1 MSLKEVGF
9 AVSTVW
15 VILAAILVIFMQAG
29 FAFLEAGLTRMKNV
43 GHIAAKNVLIL
54 AIASVVYYCV
64 GFGMAFGDGGNGIV
78 GGSGFFPS
86 VDELL
91 TIGESPFSWF
101 SAIPGAAGY
110 LFEVAFA
117 AVSLAIVWGAMAERT
132 KLWVY
137 FAFGAAFTLIYSLV
151 SHWVWSPDG
160 WLFARGMQDFAG
172 STVVHYQGAL
182 AGLAGAILL
191 GPRIGKFGSDMKPN
205 AIPGH
210 NMAFTTLGVIILW
223 FGWFGFNPGSTLS
236 VDFGGVGFFAYVAL
250 NTNLAAA
257 AGVLGAVITSWLV
270 VKKPDLS
277 MMLNGAIAAL
287 VAITAACAFVAPWAA
302 ILIGFVSGII
312 VVVGSLLVERVGLDD
327 PVGAIAAH
335 GMSGV
340 WGTLSLGFLA
350 VPKLASNLET
360 GTGGLFY
367 GGGFHQLGTQAL
379 GLAAVGAFT
388 FTVSFLILLLFK
400 VTFGIR
406 TEAEVEE
413 AGLDVSEHGMWGYP
427 EFYIPVPGGYGSE
440 PSVLPG
446 KQFTDRE
453 VIVKQGSSGDSMY
466 VVQSGQVEVV
476 HTTDS
481 GEDQQL
487 ATLKAGEFF
496 GEMAIFEDEVRSATV
511 RAVGD
516 ARVLEVDKKTVEKRI
531 QDDPRLAVNMLK
543 TMSSRI
549 REGHTRL
556 DGAQSVPEA

>member
-1 MSLKEVGF
+1 VSNKDLGI

-15 VILAAILVIFMQAG
+15 VVIAAVLVMFMQAG

-54 AIASVVYYCV
+54 AIASIVYYCV
-64 GFGMAFGDGGNGIV
+64 GYGIAFGDGGNQLW

-91 TIGESPFSWF
+91 TVGQAPFSWF
-101 SAIPGAAGY
+101 GEIPAAAGY
-110 LFEVAFA
+110 MFEVVFA
-117 AVSLAIVWGAMAERT
+117 GVSLAIVWGAMAERT

-137 FAFGAAFTLIYSLV
+137 FAFGAIFTLIYSLV
-151 SHWVWSPDG
+151 SHWIWSPQG
-160 WLFARGMQDFAG
+160 WLFSKGMQDFAG

-182 AGLAGAILL
+182 AGLAGALLL
-191 GPRIGKFGSDMKPN
+191 GPRIGKYGKDGKSN

-257 AGVLGAVITSWLV
+257 AGVLGAVLTSWIV
-270 VKKPDLS
+270 IKKPDLS

-302 ILIGFVSGII
+302 ILIGFVAGVI
-312 VVVGSLLVERVGLDD
+312 VVVGVLAVDKIGIDD
-327 PVGAIAAH
+327 PVGAVAAH
-335 GMSGV
+335 GMSGM
-340 WGTLSLGFLA
+340 WGTLALGFLTLPSQA
-350 VPKLASNLET
+350 KSLAT
-360 GTGGLFY
+360 GSAGLFY
-367 GGGFHQLGTQAL
+367 GGGLHQLGTQAL

-388 FTVSFLILLLFK
+388 FSLSFGILFLFK

-427 EFYIPVPGGYGSE
+427 EFYIPVPGGYGTETHGHLAGATAAARAAVPAPAHSAVE
-440 PSVLPG
+440 APG
-446 KQFTDRE
+446 
-453 VIVKQGSSGDSMY
+453 
-466 VVQSGQVEVV
+466 
-476 HTTDS
+476 
-481 GEDQQL
+481 
-487 ATLKAGEFF
+487 
-496 GEMAIFEDEVRSATV
+496 
-511 RAVGD
+511 
-516 ARVLEVDKKTVEKRI
+516 
-531 QDDPRLAVNMLK
+531 
-543 TMSSRI
+543 
-549 REGHTRL
+549 
-556 DGAQSVPEA
+556 